1 MRRSEIP
8 WSTMAKYAGLHLIMM
23 WMQDVT
29 LVTGLFERTTR
40 RLQIANDRWVG
51 YLVSLE
57 P

>member
-1 MRRSEIP
+1 
-8 WSTMAKYAGLHLIMM
+8 MAKYAGLHLIMM